1 MVEVLNTAQFAKV
14 LTIIWFFDFLFTLI
28 SQPSAFLFLFSK
40 QLFIR
45 ALNLKTGKMQDYL

>member
-14 LTIIWFFDFLFTLI
+14 LTIIWFFYFLFTLI
-28 SQPSAFLFLFSK
+28 SHPSAFSFLFSK